1 MNDDRLHIADAD
13 LALYAMGALSALE
26 MDSTR
31 SHLQVCEQCKE
42 ELRQNQLALA
52 AYAQSTAEVAPPD
65 GAKDRFMANLANTP
79 QLHVQPQAQSEP
91 TPPASSP
98 DAPQE
103 HLSLWRTFKLFVSAN
118 FAGPLAGALAV
129 LLFAVAI
136 DDVKFREALH
146 SERIQAKQSKTDSQQ
161 LAQLMELL
169 TAAHAK
175 RVVLHQGSV
184 PSPPEGKVV
193 YDANTGKLLLSASNL
208 QPLPAGKTYELWIIQ
223 PAGNKP
229 MPAGTFKPDATG
241 NAAIILAQAPVGLKV
256 QAFGVTIENAGGSNT
271 PTLPII
277 LSGS

>member
-1 MNDDRLHIADAD
+1 MNDRLHIADAD
-13 LALYAMGALSALE
+13 LALYSMGALSALE

-31 SHLQVCEQCKE
+31 SHLEVCAQCQE

-65 GAKDRFMANLANTP
+65 GAKDRFIANLATTP
-79 QLHVQPQAQSEP
+79 QLHAQPQAQPEP
-91 TPPASSP
+91 VPETTIP

-208 QPLPAGKTYELWIIQ
+208 QPLPAGKTYELWILQ

-256 QAFGVTIENAGGSNT
+256 QAFGVTIENAGGSDT

>member
-1 MNDDRLHIADAD
+1 MNDRLHISDAD
-13 LALYAMGALSALE
+13 LALYAMGALSTLE

-31 SHLQVCEQCKE
+31 SHLEVCEQCQE
-42 ELRQNQLALA
+42 ELRQNQIGLA
-52 AYAQSTAEVAPPD
+52 AYAQTTPEIAPPD
-65 GAKDRFMANLANTP
+65 GAKDRFMAKLATTP
-79 QLHVQPQAQSEP
+79 QLHAQPQAQPEP
-91 TPPASSP
+91 VPETTIP

-193 YDANTGKLLLSASNL
+193 YDANTGKLLLSATNL
-208 QPLPAGKTYELWIIQ
+208 QPLPPGKTYELWILQ

-229 MPAGTFKPDATG
+229 MPGPAPPNLTPLATPQLFLRKRPS
-241 NAAIILAQAPVGLKV
+241 ASRCRHLA
-256 QAFGVTIENAGGSNT
+256 
-271 PTLPII
+271 
-277 LSGS
+277 